1 MDLLIHEEIY
11 RTKEVLDKLAVIST
25 AICGVG
31 AIGSNLC
38 DNLIRQG
45 FKKITVIDKDRIEPH
60 NSGTQIW
67 NENEKGSLKAEMMKR
82 RAFLSTKTLLE
93 AFSKE
98 LNKNNIK
105 KFLKKSSI
113 VIDSFDNSSSRD
125 IVYQYCKENNI
136 ECLHIGLYQDYAEVI
151 WNESYTVPKDTVALD
166 VCEYPLARNIIL
178 LAVAVASETLI
189 KFIHTGVKKNY
200 MITLKDLKISEFHG

>member
-11 RTKEVLDKLAVIST
+11 RTKELLKKI
-25 AICGVG
+25 AITPITLCGVG

-38 DNLIRQG
+38 DNIIRQG
-45 FKKITVIDKDRIEPH
+45 FKKISVIDKDRIEPH
-60 NSGTQIW
+60 NNGTQIW
-67 NENEKGSLKAEMMKR
+67 YKNEKGTLKATTMKYR
-82 RAFLSTKTLLE
+82 VFNSTGDTIE

-98 LNKNNIK
+98 LTSNNIK
-105 KFLKKSSI
+105 RCFKGIKI
-113 VIDSFDNSSSRD
+113 AIDSFDNSKSRNL
-125 IVYQYCKENNI
+125 VYQYCKDNTI

-151 WNESYTVPKDTVALD
+151 WNDSYTVPKDTVALD

-189 KFIHTGVKKNY
+189 KFIGTDIKKNY
-200 MITLKDLKISEFHG
+200 MITLKDLKISEFNK